1 MFLDASAMIAIMARE
16 EEGAGLVARLAAAER
31 VYTSPIAIYEAALA
45 LARLRNTSATGAE
58 AVVHHFLAAF
68 EVEIIPITG
77 EIGRGAVLAFEQ
89 FGRGQHPARL
99 NMGDC
104 FAYACARALDVPLL
118 FKGDDFGQTDIAPA

>member
-1 MFLDASAMIAIMARE
+1 MFLDASAIIAIMARE
-16 EEGAGLVARLAAAER
+16 EEGAGLAARLAAAER
-31 VYTSPIAIYEAALA
+31 VCTSAIAIYEAALA

-58 AVVHHFLAAF
+58 AVVHQFLAAF
-68 EVEIIPITG
+68 EVEIIPITA

-89 FGRGQHPARL
+89 FGRGQRPARL